1 MLDVSTYVRDEARAL
16 SNLKEGERIV
26 ARLLLRSLGPDWS
39 QAHLEKAHARPGMEP
54 RDPSYTYTTK
64 PLQTDGVTMAIL
76 GVGALSALR
85 GYFWMQDGETWKAVL
100 LGAGSVLGIAVAGWA
115 WWRWKRSRSRVHDP
129 ILVKE
134 KVSRIAFDA
143 ELQVTAI
150 LPPDAR
156 PQRGMELL
164 DPVATAY
171 RHHDNP
177 AGARFNVSR
186 ARPVLPNPS
195 LHPKGPGLFGK
206 RSVLGVR
213 EVAALW
219 HPPGAGDE
227 TPLVERSGARVLLP
241 SARAIRG
248 GALVGDATA
257 GTPTRE
263 IRFPEDLL
271 RRHHLYVARTRMGK
285 STLMHHVVAHKMREK
300 AAGRDSDAIVDP
312 HTDLVSGLLEQVP
325 LSLADDVRLID
336 LADDSQAPGI
346 NLLDTRI
353 FSDRD
358 RTADSVVRVA
368 KGLWDQWGPRM
379 QSILEQTVKTL
390 HEANEHPSTDAD
402 EQYTILDGLKLLSDE
417 TFKDRVLAKVSD
429 PYLLEWWARD
439 FSGWHRQYKAEAL
452 APVQTRLSYY
462 ASSKRARAI
471 LGQSRSTI
479 DMRQVILQGGVLLV
493 STSQGTAG
501 RDVAALVGASIL
513 NLVDAVIRE
522 QGGMPLEKRRGAL
535 VVVDE
540 MQSMPGVDYE
550 SMLSELG
557 KFGASFILA
566 TQSLAKLNDLSRT
579 MQDTLL
585 ANIGCLAV
593 FQVAGADARTLV
605 WELGKERV
613 SEEDITSLPVHHC
626 YVRSTVSAAIDLRA
640 ALDRARPGGS
650 LPTEPKLSRASL
662 PWDISA
668 ERPGQDLPDYMLPSL
683 LKSLEK
689 RTLDLLSDWPLISRR
704 DLASLLAVS
713 EQRASQLMTPLEGF
727 GLVTRLPG
735 RQTGRLALTD
745 LGLALL
751 ARRDHASLGIA
762 KRRWSVAPLD
772 TEAPIA
778 WRNVS
783 GARSRQLLRNAE
795 HTDAVHGFVAALA
808 RQSRSLGWE
817 IVQLDPPR
825 KASRYFR
832 YGDKMRS
839 IHPDAF
845 GVLSKAR
852 TTWPFFLEWERRAVR
867 PTTMAAR
874 LAPYLRYYSSHRPT
888 DDHGA
893 RPAVLVVFDDDLA
906 ATHFLRV
913 AREEMD
919 RTGVRVPLWVSHRT
933 ALAKAGPLGRA
944 WRTPEGSEHVRVL
957 PGR

>member
-1 MLDVSTYVRDEARAL
+1 MKLNPKKLLIGSDQNKKPPALLAVTPPRTGERTLLGVENLLGSIAVPEPFSLELAGDPDGVTLLARCQDEAVVKGQLSSHYPQARIHEVPPEEDPLRLEPGERAWSMTLRSGGPDYMPLRTFRDDDLLDPGSDPLIALLGAL

-54 RDPSYTYTTK
+54 RDPSYTYQTK
-64 PLQTDGVTMAIL
+64 PLQTDGVTMALL
-76 GVGALSALR
+76 GVAALAALK
-85 GYFWMQDGETWKAVL
+85 GYLWVQDGETWKAVL

-164 DPVATAY
+164 DPVAAAY
-171 RHHDNP
+171 RHYDNP

-195 LHPKGPGLFGK
+195 LLPKGPGLFGK

-241 SARAIRG
+241 SARGVRG

-300 AAGRDSDAIVDP
+300 AAGRDSDAIVVVDP

-390 HEANEHPSTDAD
+390 HEANEHPSTDAE

-522 QGGMPLEKRRGAL
+522 QGGMPIEKRRGVL

-585 ANIGCLAV
+585 ANIGCLCV

-605 WELGKERV
+605 WELGKDRV

-626 YVRSTVSAAIDLRA
+626 YVRATVGTERLPAFSMAVRRPERGNSYTA
-640 ALDRARPGGS
+640 ALIRATTAAYTTTVRDIAETDAGARKLVDRFHEGLAALKDGEVPSETEEPSAG
-650 LPTEPKLSRASL
+650 LP
-662 PWDISA
+662 DA
-668 ERPGQDLPDYMLPSL
+668 ERRKQRTKHHKADEASEEDGTDEEQDD
-683 LKSLEK
+683 
-689 RTLDLLSDWPLISRR
+689 
-704 DLASLLAVS
+704 
-713 EQRASQLMTPLEGF
+713 G
-727 GLVTRLPG
+727 
-735 RQTGRLALTD
+735 
-745 LGLALL
+745 
-751 ARRDHASLGIA
+751 
-762 KRRWSVAPLD
+762 
-772 TEAPIA
+772 
-778 WRNVS
+778 
-783 GARSRQLLRNAE
+783 
-795 HTDAVHGFVAALA
+795 AALEDTA
-808 RQSRSLGWE
+808 DE
-817 IVQLDPPR
+817 
-825 KASRYFR
+825 
-832 YGDKMRS
+832 
-839 IHPDAF
+839 
-845 GVLSKAR
+845 
-852 TTWPFFLEWERRAVR
+852 ER
-867 PTTMAAR
+867 
-874 LAPYLRYYSSHRPT
+874 
-888 DDHGA
+888 D
-893 RPAVLVVFDDDLA
+893 
-906 ATHFLRV
+906 
-913 AREEMD
+913 E
-919 RTGVRVPLWVSHRT
+919 
-933 ALAKAGPLGRA
+933 
-944 WRTPEGSEHVRVL
+944 
-957 PGR
+957 